1 MSQELRRLPDSEL
14 EVMQAVW
21 SADPPAER
29 ADIEAVLAGRGR
41 TMAQTTL
48 LTLLSRL
55 SEKGYVKIEKQGR
68 RRVYLPLVERS
79 VYQGEQSRRFVDKV
93 FGGSISAF
101 ASALCDS
108 ALTREEI
115 DELRRLLGRDE
126 L

>member
-21 SADPPAER
+21 DLKPPAER
-29 ADIEAVLAGRGR
+29 ADIEAALAAHGRS
-41 TMAQTTL
+41 MAQTTL

-55 SEKGYVKIEKQGR
+55 AEKGFIKIEKSGR
-68 RRVYLPLVERS
+68 RS
-79 VYQGEQSRRFVDKV
+79 VYVPLTDRHAYQAAQSRSFVDKV

-101 ASALCDS
+101 AAALCDS

-115 DELRRLLGRDE
+115 DELRRLLERDE

>member
-21 SADPPAER
+21 DLKPPAER
-29 ADIEAVLAGRGR
+29 ADIEAALAGRS
-41 TMAQTTL
+41 MAQTTL

-55 SEKGYVKIEKQGR
+55 AEKGFIKIEKSGR
-68 RRVYLPLVERS
+68 RS
-79 VYQGEQSRRFVDKV
+79 VYVPLTDRHAYQAAQSRSFVDKV

-101 ASALCDS
+101 AAALCDS

-115 DELRRLLGRDE
+115 DELRRLLERDE